1 MNKKLIAGMFLSV
14 LLVWLL
20 LREID
25 VEDVLDAVS
34 SVPLWGF
41 FGGLFI
47 YFTYYV
53 FLALRFDS
61 LIHSQKTSFI
71 NLLGI
76 TSVHNMLNNLLPARS
91 GELSYIYLMKKR
103 VDLRGS
109 EGVATLL
116 VARIMDFIA
125 IFSYFI
131 LASLFI
137 LKIKSTPILIA
148 ISCVFIVFL
157 LLFLFYLQ
165 NMIDVVVLMLERT
178 SSPGASIRSTMAEKG
193 RAVSASIKAMS
204 GGGQYLKSF
213 ALTALIWGL
222 RNFMLYFIVISMD
235 IRIEFWEIVFAATA
249 MFVMVSL
256 PIQGLAGFGTLEAG
270 WAAGFILV
278 GLDKEVAIST
288 GFAFHIILL
297 AYTVTL
303 GFLGYFLM
311 KLRFGGK

>member
-1 MNKKLIAGMFLSV
+1 MNKKLIAAIFLTV

-25 VEDVLDAVS
+25 VEAVLDTVASFPV
-34 SVPLWGF
+34 WGF

-47 YFTYYV
+47 YVSYYI
-53 FLALRFDS
+53 FLTLRFDG
-61 LIHSQKTSFI
+61 LIHSQKTPFM

-76 TSVHNMLNNLLPARS
+76 ISVHNMLNNLLPART

-103 VDLRGS
+103 FDVRGS
-109 EGVATLL
+109 EGAATLL

-131 LASLFI
+131 LAAFII
-137 LKIKSTPILIA
+137 LKIKSTLILVIGSA
-148 ISCVFIVFL
+148 IFIIFL
-157 LLFLFYLQ
+157 LLLLFRLQ
-165 NMIDVVVLMLERT
+165 NLIDFVVLLLEKFST
-178 SSPGASIRSTMAEKG
+178 NSFAIRMVEKG

-204 GGGQYLKSF
+204 AGREYLKSF
-213 ALTALIWGL
+213 AFTFIIWGL
-222 RNFMLYFIVISMD
+222 RNFMLYFIILSLGVSV
-235 IRIEFWEIVFAATA
+235 EFWEVVFAATV

-256 PIQGLAGFGTLEAG
+256 PIQGLAGFGTLETG

-311 KLRFGGK
+311 KLRFDDK